1 MQKEAS
7 DRPPVLLCGL
17 ASGSLI
23 LQLQLPQVMTALG
36 CVERE
41 TGREGEEERK
51 REGGRETEERD
62 REREGGGGGLVFP
75 TGMQTPQKRGA
86 TPPRSP
92 PCRAEG
98 LGEVGR

>member
-41 TGREGEEERK
+41 TGREG
-51 REGGRETEERD
+51 
-62 REREGGGGGLVFP
+62 
-75 TGMQTPQKRGA
+75 
-86 TPPRSP
+86 
-92 PCRAEG
+92 
-98 LGEVGR
+98 GEVGGSSFQLECKLLRRGVLLPPGHHHAGRRALGRWGGETSPGHRREV